1 MNYEVVRLPKITV
14 AGPCARTTNQKSE
27 KIGELWQALFT
38 IQPDRGE
45 TYGVYTNY
53 QGGVDGEYDA
63 VAARKYCPGDPLPDG
78 FQVVEIPAGSY
89 AKFSFRGDPA
99 RDVGGFWKQIWA
111 EPIPRRFACDF
122 ERYVGESP
130 DGMEIEIYVGIPDFC
145 QSCGMPMQKEEDYGT
160 ETDGSRSEDYCVYCY
175 KDGKFLAD
183 CTMEQMV
190 DFCLK
195 IGEDAGRYPDRE
207 QAKQQMLTYFPTLK
221 RWKTEK

>member
-14 AGPCARTTNQKSE
+14 AGPCARITNQKSE

-53 QGGVDGEYDA
+53 QGGIDGEYDA
-63 VAARKYCPGDPLPDG
+63 VAARKYYPGDPLPDG

-122 ERYVGESP
+122 ERYVGDGP